1 MIQTPLP
8 APMGD
13 SVWIRVLEWVL
24 SMGGGVLAAL
34 VTFRL
39 RLGNMDN
46 KLTAHEKEIDRVRS
60 DYVAAITSHK
70 NDVSVEAI
78 RAERAFRDALDSLRK
93 ESDTRH
99 TDNLAEFRKSRR
111 QNIVM
116 LGLLADI
123 ARKVQVEK
131 RYDDAI
137 AQFLS
142 EEIDG

>member
-1 MIQTPLP
+1 MQSPLP
-8 APMGD
+8 SPAGD

-39 RLGNMDN
+39 RLGTMDN
-46 KLTAHEKEIDRVRS
+46 KLREHEKDIERVRS
-60 DYVAAITSHK
+60 DYVAAITTHK
-70 NDVSVEAI
+70 NDVSGEAI
-78 RAERAFRDALDSLRK
+78 RSERAFRDALDRLRE
-93 ESDTRH
+93 ESDKRH
-99 TDNLAEFRKSRR
+99 NDNLAEFRKSRR

-142 EEIDG
+142 EEVD